1 MSKLQAVLDA
11 SVQAGD
17 VPFAVAMVGDK
28 NGIKWSSG
36 AGERSTGQAA
46 STDTVFRIFSMTKAV
61 GSTAAM
67 ILIDRGKLNPDTPVE
82 DILPEFAKIRVLDG
96 FDGDKPILR
105 APKTKAT
112 VRNLATHT
120 SGFEYEFWNSD
131 VTKYLAVTN
140 HPTIL
145 SGLKSSRFYPMTID
159 PGTRWGYGIGSDWLG
174 QVVEKIDGRRVDHY
188 CREEIFVPLGMRD
201 TAFEV
206 SASMKPRLAAVSI
219 RGEDG
224 KFGPF
229 ELAPPSNPEF
239 YGMGHSLYSTAP
251 DYMNFLRMFL
261 NRGEFSGKRL
271 LKELSVEWMLADR
284 LQGLNFR
291 KMVTVAPAITAD
303 CDPFPGTRR
312 THSFGFFRLEEDIPG
327 IRSAGSQG
335 WAGVLNTHFWFDPQ
349 KDVAAVIMTQSLP
362 FLEPRFANTYAN
374 FERAVYAMPRS

>member
-28 NGIKWSSG
+28 NGIKWSGG
-36 AGERSTGQAA
+36 AGERSLGQAA
-46 STDTVFRIFSMTKAV
+46 SIDTVFRIFSMTKAI

-67 ILIDRGKLNPDTPVE
+67 ILIDRGKLDPDSPVE
-82 DILPEFAKIRVLDG
+82 EVLPDFAKIQVLDR

-105 APKTKAT
+105 APKAKAT

-120 SGFEYEFWNSD
+120 SGLEYEFWNSD
-131 VTKYLAVTN
+131 VAKYLAVMS

-145 SGLKSSRFYPMTID
+145 SGLKTSLFYPMTTD
-159 PGTRWGYGIGSDWLG
+159 PGTRWAYGIGIDWLG
-174 QVVEKIDGRRVDHY
+174 QVVERIDGRRIDQY
-188 CREEIFVPLGMRD
+188 CREEIFAPLGMRD
-201 TAFEV
+201 TAFEI

-219 RGEDG
+219 RGEHG

-261 NRGEFSGKRL
+261 NRGVFGGKRL
-271 LKELSVEWMLADR
+271 LKESSVEWMLADR

-291 KMVTVAPAITAD
+291 KMVTVTPAITAD

-312 THSFGFFRLEEDIPG
+312 THSFGFFRLEEDMPG
-327 IRSAGSQG
+327 MRSAGSQG
-335 WAGVLNTHFWFDPQ
+335 WAGVLNTHFWFDPR

-362 FLEPRFANTYAN
+362 FVERRFADTYAK
-374 FERAVYAMPRS
+374 FERAVYAAP

>member
-28 NGIKWSSG
+28 NGIKWSGG
-36 AGERSTGQAA
+36 AGERSPGQTA
-46 STDTVFRIFSMTKAV
+46 SIDTVFRIFSMTKAV

-82 DILPEFAKIRVLDG
+82 DILPEFAKIQVLDR

-112 VRNLATHT
+112 VSNLATHT
-120 SGFEYEFWNSD
+120 SGLEYEFWNSD
-131 VTKYLAVTN
+131 VAKYLAVTS

-145 SGLKSSRFYPMTID
+145 SGLKASLFYPMTTD
-159 PGTRWGYGIGSDWLG
+159 PGTRWGYGIGIDWLG
-174 QVVEKIDGRRVDHY
+174 QVVERVDGRRIDQY
-188 CREEIFVPLGMRD
+188 CREEIFVPLAMRD

-206 SASMKPRLAAVSI
+206 SASMKPRLATAFI
-219 RGEDG
+219 RGEDAR
-224 KFGPF
+224 FGPF

-251 DYMNFLRMFL
+251 DYMSFLRMFL
-261 NRGEFSGKRL
+261 NRGELGGTRL
-271 LKELSVEWMLADR
+271 LKESSVEWMLADR

-291 KMVTVAPAITAD
+291 KMVTVTPAITSD

-312 THSFGFFRLEEDIPG
+312 THGFGFFRLEEDIPG
-327 IRSAGSQG
+327 MRSAGSQG
-335 WAGVLNTHFWFDPQ
+335 WAGVLNTHFWFDPR

-362 FLEPRFANTYAN
+362 FVEPRFTDTYVK
-374 FERAVYAMPRS
+374 FERAVYATP

>member
-1 MSKLQAVLDA
+1 MSKLQVVLDA

-28 NGIKWSSG
+28 NGINWSGG
-36 AGERSTGQAA
+36 AGERSPGQAA
-46 STDTVFRIFSMTKAV
+46 SIDTVFRIFSMTKAV

-67 ILIDRGKLNPDTPVE
+67 ILIDRGTLNPDTPVE
-82 DILPEFAKIRVLDG
+82 DILPEFAKIQVLDR

-120 SGFEYEFWNSD
+120 SGLEYEFWNSD
-131 VTKYLAVTN
+131 VAKYLAVTS

-145 SGLKSSRFYPMTID
+145 SGLKASLFYPMTTD
-159 PGTRWGYGIGSDWLG
+159 PGTHWGYGIGIDWLG
-174 QVVEKIDGRRVDHY
+174 QVVEKIDGRRIDQY

-206 SASMKPRLAAVSI
+206 SASMKPRLAVVSI

-229 ELAPPSNPEF
+229 ELAPPSTPEF

-251 DYMNFLRMFL
+251 DYMSFLRMFL
-261 NRGEFSGKRL
+261 NRGELGGKRL
-271 LKELSVEWMLADR
+271 LKESSVEWMLADR

-291 KMVTVAPAITAD
+291 KMVTVTPAITAD

-312 THSFGFFRLEEDIPG
+312 THSFGFFRLEEDILG
-327 IRSAGSQG
+327 MRSAGSQG
-335 WAGVLNTHFWFDPQ
+335 WAGVLNTHFWLDPR

-362 FLEPRFANTYAN
+362 FVEPRFADTYAK
-374 FERAVYAMPRS
+374 FERAVYATP

>member
-1 MSKLQAVLDA
+1 MLKLQAVLDA
-11 SVQAGD
+11 CVQAGD

-28 NGIKWSSG
+28 NGIKWSGG
-36 AGERSTGQAA
+36 AGERSPGQAA
-46 STDTVFRIFSMTKAV
+46 SIDTVFRIFSMTKAV

-67 ILIDRGKLNPDTPVE
+67 ILIDRGKLNPDTAVE
-82 DILPEFAKIRVLDG
+82 DILPEFAKIQVLDR

-120 SGFEYEFWNSD
+120 SGLEYEFWNCD
-131 VTKYLAVTN
+131 VAKYLAVTS

-145 SGLKSSRFYPMTID
+145 SGLKASLFYPLTTD
-159 PGTRWGYGIGSDWLG
+159 PGTRWGYGTGIDWLG
-174 QVVEKIDGRRVDHY
+174 QVVEKIDGRRIDQY

-261 NRGEFSGKRL
+261 NRGEFGGKRL
-271 LKELSVEWMLADR
+271 LKELSVEWMLADC

-291 KMVTVAPAITAD
+291 KMVTVTPAIAAD

-327 IRSAGSQG
+327 MRSAGSQG

-349 KDVAAVIMTQSLP
+349 KGVAAVIMTQSLP
-362 FLEPRFANTYAN
+362 FMEPRFADTYVK
-374 FERAVYAMPRS
+374 FERAVYATP